1 MCICFQMSSTSALS
15 SARFEIV
22 FHQISF
28 LFEILIQIQKG
39 GVPLS
44 RLLGLPD
51 PEINQIIQDPVTG
64 NWGAK
69 MSEVKLKFDKNM
81 KLHFFCY
88 KGASSAG
95 QGDQA
100 TG

>member
-15 SARFEIV
+15 SIRFEIV

-44 RLLGLPD
+44 GLLGLPD
-51 PEINQIIQDPVTG
+51 PDKNQIIQDPETG
-64 NWGAK
+64 ESKAK
-69 MSEVKLKFDKNM
+69 MTEVRVK
-81 KLHFFCY
+81 CV
-88 KGASSAG
+88 
-95 QGDQA
+95 QIR
-100 TG
+100 